1 MPTRIGLRAEATAG
15 TAARTTRARRR
26 TRFITT
32 GTWRIY
38 PELRVSAPTC
48 PPADRSAPRLSGE
61 KPRVLRDTI
70 AWVNRRGS
78 LSTLVRSLR
87 ETLPGDPRF
96 GDPMSTTAPEPAQ
109 VLARRAWGAPTG
121 ASARSPS
128 WGWP

>member
-26 TRFITT
+26 TRFMTT

-38 PELRVSAPTC
+38 PELGLSGPTC

-70 AWVNRRGS
+70 AWVNRRGR
-78 LSTLVRSLR
+78 LSTLRRSLC
-87 ETLPGDPRF
+87 EALPGDPRF

-109 VLARRAWGAPTG
+109 VLARRAWGETSG
-121 ASARSPS
+121 RFSALAEL
-128 WGWP
+128 